1 MITPNSGCSYMQVSL
16 SGSIGRA
23 RPICCQSAVRPRA
36 PGGCLPARRLPPR
49 PGYCSIG
56 RSHAGSRRS
65 LMHMRRSF
73 RVPDTLV
80 LLFGMMVLALVATW
94 LLPQGEF
101 QTAVNE
107 AGRSVVIPGTYAVIE
122 DARTLMPWELLTVVP
137 RALADA
143 QDIIFF
149 VLIVGGAIRVL
160 RATGTIDAMLG
171 SVLRRI
177 GHSPALLIAIGMFVF
192 AAGSATLGV
201 AEEYIPLT
209 LVLIALCVAMR
220 MDTVTAIGIHH
231 VWRYARRVQQDPA
244 ASLVHDIEAAQHAPV
259 ELPSGMSGRHKL
271 IVLMTMA
278 ALGLMVYGIAVPKW
292 YILELSALFLALA
305 LFGGLAGG
313 LGADGTAKRF
323 AEGASELAGTA
334 LLIGFARSIALIL
347 EDGQVLHTIVNGMA
361 APLQILG
368 AEFAAV
374 GMLFIQT
381 VINLFI
387 PSGSGQ
393 AYVTMPLMAP
403 IGDLV
408 GVTRQTAVLA
418 FQFGD
423 GFANMIVP
431 TNPVLMGILGIAGI
445 PYDRWLRFVLP
456 LLAKLF
462 VAGALTLVVAVWIG
476 FS

>member
-1 MITPNSGCSYMQVSL
+1 MP
-16 SGSIGRA
+16 
-23 RPICCQSAVRPRA
+23 
-36 PGGCLPARRLPPR
+36 
-49 PGYCSIG
+49 
-56 RSHAGSRRS
+56 
-65 LMHMRRSF
+65 RSF

-80 LLFGMMVLALVATW
+80 LLFGMMVAALVATW
-94 LLPQGEF
+94 LLPPGTF
-101 QTAVNE
+101 DTALNE
-107 AGRSVVIPGTYAVIE
+107 SGRAVVIPGTYAVID
-122 DARTLMPWELLTVVP
+122 DARTLMPWELLTVIP

-171 SVLRRI
+171 AVLRRV
-177 GHSPALLIAIGMFVF
+177 GHSPGLLIAIGMGVF

-209 LVLIALCVAMR
+209 LVLISLCVAMR
-220 MDTVTAIGIHH
+220 MDTVTAIGIMVCGYGIGYGVAALNPFTVLVAQRVAELPPASGLGFRLAIFLPFLAIGIHH
-231 VWRYARRVQQDPA
+231 VWRYARRVQADPS
-244 ASLVHDIEAAQHAPV
+244 ASLVHDIPAAQHEPV
-259 ELPSGMSGRHKL
+259 EMHPGMTGRHKL
-271 IVLMTMA
+271 VVVMTLA
-278 ALGLMVYGIAVPKW
+278 ALGAMIYGIAFPKW
-292 YILELSALFLALA
+292 YIIELGAIFLALA
-305 LFGGLAGG
+305 LFAGLVGG

-323 AEGASELAGTA
+323 AEGAAELAGTA

-347 EDGQVLHTIVNGMA
+347 EDGQVLHTIVNGLA
-361 APLQILG
+361 TPLQAMG
-368 AEFAAV
+368 AEFAAI
-374 GMLFIQT
+374 GMLAIQT
-381 VINLFI
+381 LINLFI

-445 PYDRWLRFVLP
+445 PYDRWLRFVAP
-456 LLAKLF
+456 LLVKLF
-462 VAGALTLVVAVWIG
+462 LAGSVTLVIAVMINWG
-476 FS
+476 

>member
-1 MITPNSGCSYMQVSL
+1 MPR
-16 SGSIGRA
+16 SI
-23 RPICCQSAVRPRA
+23 
-36 PGGCLPARRLPPR
+36 
-49 PGYCSIG
+49 
-56 RSHAGSRRS
+56 
-65 LMHMRRSF
+65 
-73 RVPDTLV
+73 RVPHTLV

-101 QTAVNE
+101 QTVVND
-107 AGRSVVIPGTYAVIE
+107 AGREVVVPGTYAVLA

-171 SVLRRI
+171 AVLRRV
-177 GHSPALLIAIGMFVF
+177 GHKPGLLIAVGMGVF

-220 MDTVTAIGIHH
+220 MDTVTAIGIMVCGYGIGYGVAALNPFTLLVAQRVAELPPASGLGFRLALFLPFLAIGVHH
-231 VWRYARRVQQDPA
+231 VWAYARRVQADPA
-244 ASLVHDIEAAQHAPV
+244 ASLVHDIDAAQHAPT
-259 ELPSGMSGRHKL
+259 ELPSGLDGRHKL
-271 IVLMTMA
+271 VVLLTLGT
-278 ALGLMVYGIAVPKW
+278 LGLMVYGIAVPKW
-292 YILELSALFLALA
+292 YVLELSAMFLGLA
-305 LFGGLAGG
+305 LFAGLVGG

-323 AEGASELAGTA
+323 AEGAAELAGTA

-347 EDGQVLHTIVNGMA
+347 EDGLVLHTIVNALA
-361 APLQILG
+361 APLQLVG
-368 AEFAAV
+368 AEIAAI
-374 GMLFIQT
+374 GMLLIQT
-381 VINLFI
+381 LINFFI

-456 LLAKLF
+456 LMLKLL
-462 VAGALTLVVAVWIG
+462 VAGSVTLVIAVMINLQ
-476 FS
+476 

>member
-1 MITPNSGCSYMQVSL
+1 MP
-16 SGSIGRA
+16 
-23 RPICCQSAVRPRA
+23 
-36 PGGCLPARRLPPR
+36 
-49 PGYCSIG
+49 
-56 RSHAGSRRS
+56 
-65 LMHMRRSF
+65 RSF
-73 RVPDTLV
+73 RVPHTLV

-94 LLPQGEF
+94 ILPQGQF
-101 QTAVNE
+101 QTVVND
-107 AGRSVVIPGTYAVIE
+107 AGREVVVPGTFAVLD

-171 SVLRRI
+171 AVLRRI
-177 GHSPALLIAIGMFVF
+177 GHSPGLLIAVGMGVF

-220 MDTVTAIGIHH
+220 MDTVTAIGIMVCGYGIGYGVAALNPFTVLVAQRVAELPPASGMGFRFLLFVPFLAIGIHH
-231 VWRYARRVQQDPA
+231 VWAYARRVQADPRN
-244 ASLVHDIEAAQHAPV
+244 SVVHDIEAAQHAPT
-259 ELPSGMSGRHKL
+259 ELPGSLDTRHRL
-271 IVLMTMA
+271 VMLMTLG
-278 ALGLMVYGIAVPKW
+278 ALGLMIYGIAVPKW
-292 YILELSALFLALA
+292 YILELSAIFLGLA
-305 LFGGLAGG
+305 LFAGLAGG

-323 AEGASELAGTA
+323 AEGAAELAGTA

-347 EDGQVLHTIVNGMA
+347 EDGQVLHTIVNA
-361 APLQILG
+361 LATPLQALG

-374 GMLFIQT
+374 GMLLIQT
-381 VINLFI
+381 LINFFI

-408 GVTRQTAVLA
+408 GVSRQAAVLA

-445 PYDRWLRFVLP
+445 PYDRWLRFIWPLMLK
-456 LLAKLF
+456 LLA
-462 VAGALTLVVAVWIG
+462 AGSITLVIAVLTGWH
-476 FS
+476 

>member
-1 MITPNSGCSYMQVSL
+1 MQ
-16 SGSIGRA
+16 RT
-23 RPICCQSAVRPRA
+23 
-36 PGGCLPARRLPPR
+36 
-49 PGYCSIG
+49 
-56 RSHAGSRRS
+56 
-65 LMHMRRSF
+65 F

-80 LLFGMMVLALVATW
+80 LLFGMMVVALVATW
-94 LLPQGEF
+94 LLPQGQF
-101 QTAVNE
+101 DTVLTD
-107 AGRSVVIPGTYAVIE
+107 AGRAVVVPGTYTVI
-122 DARTLMPWELLTVVP
+122 DGARTLMPWELLTVVP

-171 SVLRRI
+171 AVLRRV
-177 GHSPALLIAIGMFVF
+177 GHSPGLLIAAGMGVF

-209 LVLIALCVAMR
+209 LVLISLCVAMR
-220 MDTVTAIGIHH
+220 MDTVTAIGIMVCGYGIGYGVAALNPFTVLVAQRVAELPPASGLGFRLALFLPFLAIGVHH
-231 VWRYARRVQQDPA
+231 VWSYASRVRANPE
-244 ASLVHDIEAAQHAPV
+244 ASLVHDIPAAQHAPA
-259 ELPSGMSGRHKL
+259 EMHPGMTVRHKL
-271 IVLMTMA
+271 VVIMTLV
-278 ALGLMVYGIAVPKW
+278 ALGAMVYGIAFPKW
-292 YILELSALFLALA
+292 YILELGAIFLGLA
-305 LFGGLAGG
+305 MFGGLVGG

-323 AEGASELAGTA
+323 AEGAAELAGTA

-347 EDGQVLHTIVNGMA
+347 EDGLVLHTIVNGLA
-361 APLQILG
+361 APLQLMG
-368 AEFAAV
+368 AELAAV
-374 GMLFIQT
+374 GMLAIQT

-408 GVTRQTAVLA
+408 GVSRQTAVLA

-445 PYDRWLRFVLP
+445 PYDRWLRFIVPLMLK
-456 LLAKLF
+456 LLA
-462 VAGALTLVVAVWIG
+462 AGAVTLVIAVSIG
-476 FS
+476 LT

>member
-1 MITPNSGCSYMQVSL
+1 MP
-16 SGSIGRA
+16 
-23 RPICCQSAVRPRA
+23 
-36 PGGCLPARRLPPR
+36 
-49 PGYCSIG
+49 
-56 RSHAGSRRS
+56 
-65 LMHMRRSF
+65 RSF

-80 LLFGMMVLALVATW
+80 LLFGMMVVALVATW
-94 LLPQGEF
+94 LLPQGQF
-101 QTAVNE
+101 QTTLNE
-107 AGRSVVIPGTYAVIE
+107 AGRSVVVPGTYALIA
-122 DARTLMPWELLTVVP
+122 DARALPPWELLTVIP

-160 RATGTIDAMLG
+160 RATGTIDALLG

-177 GHSPALLIAIGMFVF
+177 GHSPGLLIAIGMAVF

-220 MDTVTAIGIHH
+220 MDTVTAVGIMVCGYGIGYGVAALNPFTLLVAQRVAELPPASGLGFRLAIFLPFLAIGVHH
-231 VWRYARRVQQDPA
+231 VYSYARRVRADPT
-244 ASLVHDIEAAQHAPV
+244 ASLVHDIAAAQHAPA
-259 ELPSGMSGRHKL
+259 ENHPGLDGRHRWVAGVTL
-271 IVLMTMA
+271 A
-278 ALGLMVYGIAVPKW
+278 ALGLMVYGIAIPKW
-292 YILELSALFLALA
+292 YIEELAAIFVAL
-305 LFGGLAGG
+305 GLVAGLVGG
-313 LGADGTAKRF
+313 LGANGTAKRF
-323 AEGASELAGTA
+323 AEGASELASTA

-347 EDGQVLHTIVNGMA
+347 EDGQVLHTIVNGLA
-361 APLQILG
+361 APLQLVG
-368 AEFAAV
+368 AEFAAI
-374 GMLFIQT
+374 GMLAIQT

-408 GVTRQTAVLA
+408 GVSRQTAVLA

-423 GFANMIVP
+423 GFANIIVP

-445 PYDRWLRFVLP
+445 PYDRWLRFVAP
-456 LLAKLF
+456 LMLKLF
-462 VAGALTLVVAVWIG
+462 LAGSITLVIAVRIG
-476 FS
+476 LS

>member
-1 MITPNSGCSYMQVSL
+1 
-16 SGSIGRA
+16 
-23 RPICCQSAVRPRA
+23 
-36 PGGCLPARRLPPR
+36 
-49 PGYCSIG
+49 
-56 RSHAGSRRS
+56 
-65 LMHMRRSF
+65 MRRTI

-94 LLPQGEF
+94 LLPQGRF
-101 QTAVNE
+101 DTAVTDT
-107 AGRSVVIPGTYAVIE
+107 GRAVVVPGTYALVE
-122 DARTLMPWELLTVVP
+122 GARTLMPWELLTVIP

-171 SVLRRI
+171 AVLRRV
-177 GHSPALLIAIGMFVF
+177 GHSPGLLIMIGMGVF

-209 LVLIALCVAMR
+209 LVLISLCAAMR
-220 MDTVTAIGIHH
+220 LDTVTAIGIMVCGYGIGYGVAALNPFTVLVAQRVAELPPASGIGFRLAIFVPFLAIGVHH
-231 VWRYARRVQQDPA
+231 VWRYARRVQADPA
-244 ASLVHDIEAAQHAPV
+244 ASLVHDISAAQHAPV
-259 ELPSGMSGRHKL
+259 ELPTGVTGRHRA
-271 IVLMTMA
+271 VVVMTLVALA
-278 ALGLMVYGIAVPKW
+278 AMVYGITFPKW
-292 YILELSALFLALA
+292 YILELGAIFFALA
-305 LFGGLAGG
+305 LFSGLVGG
-313 LGADGTAKRF
+313 LGPNDTARRF
-323 AEGASELAGTA
+323 AEGASELASTA
-334 LLIGFARSIALIL
+334 LLIGFARAIALIL
-347 EDGQVLHTIVNGMA
+347 EDGQVLHTIVNGLA
-361 APLQILG
+361 SPLLAVG
-368 AEFAAV
+368 AEFAAI
-374 GMLFIQT
+374 GMLAIQL

-408 GVTRQTAVLA
+408 GVSRQVAVLA

-445 PYDRWLRFVLP
+445 PYDRWVRFVAP
-456 LLAKLF
+456 LMLKLF
-462 VAGALTLVVAVWIG
+462 VAGSMTLVIAVWTG

>member
-1 MITPNSGCSYMQVSL
+1 
-16 SGSIGRA
+16 
-23 RPICCQSAVRPRA
+23 
-36 PGGCLPARRLPPR
+36 
-49 PGYCSIG
+49 
-56 RSHAGSRRS
+56 
-65 LMHMRRSF
+65 MHRSF
-73 RVPDTLV
+73 RVPHTLV
-80 LLFGMMVLALVATW
+80 LLFGMMMLALVATW
-94 LLPQGEF
+94 LLPQGQFE
-101 QTAVNE
+101 TVVND

-122 DARTLMPWELLTVVP
+122 DARRLMPWELLTVVP

-177 GHSPALLIAIGMFVF
+177 GHSPALLIAIGMAVF
-192 AAGSATLGV
+192 AGGSATLGV

-220 MDTVTAIGIHH
+220 MDTVTAIGIMVCGYGIGYGVAMLNPFTLLVAQRVAELPPASGMGFRLAIFLPFLAIGIHH
-231 VWRYARRVQQDPA
+231 VWRYARRVQLDPT
-244 ASLVHDIEAAQHAPV
+244 ASLVHDIETAQHAPT
-259 ELPSGMSGRHKL
+259 ELPAGMSGRQKL
-271 IVLMTMA
+271 IVGMTLG
-278 ALGLMVYGIAVPKW
+278 ALALMVYGIAFPKW
-292 YILELSALFLALA
+292 YILELGAIFLALA
-305 LFGGLAGG
+305 LFGGLVGG

-361 APLQILG
+361 APLQVLG
-368 AEFAAV
+368 AEFAAI
-374 GMLFIQT
+374 GMLLIQT

-456 LLAKLF
+456 LMLKLF
-462 VAGALTLVVAVWIG
+462 LAGSAALVVAVWIG
-476 FS
+476 LE

>member
-1 MITPNSGCSYMQVSL
+1 MP
-16 SGSIGRA
+16 
-23 RPICCQSAVRPRA
+23 
-36 PGGCLPARRLPPR
+36 
-49 PGYCSIG
+49 
-56 RSHAGSRRS
+56 
-65 LMHMRRSF
+65 RSF
-73 RVPDTLV
+73 RVPHTLV

-94 LLPQGEF
+94 LLPQGQF
-101 QTAVNE
+101 QTVVNDS
-107 AGRSVVIPGTYAVIE
+107 GRSVVVPGTYAVLD

-171 SVLRRI
+171 AVLRRI
-177 GHSPALLIAIGMFVF
+177 GHSPGLLIAAGMGVFAAGMGVF

-220 MDTVTAIGIHH
+220 MDTVTAIGIMVCGYGIGYGVAALNPFTLLVAQRVAELPPASGLAFRLALFVPFLAIGVHH
-231 VWRYARRVQQDPA
+231 VWSYARRVQADPR
-244 ASLVHDIEAAQHAPV
+244 ASLVHDIDAAQHAPTA
-259 ELPSGMSGRHKL
+259 LPGRLDMRHRL
-271 IVLMTMA
+271 VMLMTLG

-292 YILELSALFLALA
+292 YILELSAIFLGLALVA
-305 LFGGLAGG
+305 GLVGG
-313 LGADGTAKRF
+313 LGADDTAKRF
-323 AEGASELAGTA
+323 AEGAAELAGTA

-347 EDGQVLHTIVNGMA
+347 EDGQVLHTIVNA
-361 APLQILG
+361 LASPLQALG
-368 AEFAAV
+368 AEFAAI
-374 GMLFIQT
+374 GMLLIQT
-381 VINLFI
+381 LINLFI

-408 GVTRQTAVLA
+408 GVSRQTAVLA

-445 PYDRWLRFVLP
+445 PYDRWLRFILP
-456 LLAKLF
+456 LMLKLLLAGS
-462 VAGALTLVVAVWIG
+462 VTLVIAVMINLQ
-476 FS
+476 

>member
-1 MITPNSGCSYMQVSL
+1 M
-16 SGSIGRA
+16 
-23 RPICCQSAVRPRA
+23 PRT
-36 PGGCLPARRLPPR
+36 
-49 PGYCSIG
+49 
-56 RSHAGSRRS
+56 
-65 LMHMRRSF
+65 F
-73 RVPDTLV
+73 RVPHTLV

-94 LLPQGEF
+94 LLPSGQFE
-101 QTAVNE
+101 TVVND

-122 DARTLMPWELLTVVP
+122 DARALMPWELLTVVP

-177 GHSPALLIAIGMFVF
+177 GHSPALLIAIGMAVF
-192 AAGSATLGV
+192 AGGSATLGV

-220 MDTVTAIGIHH
+220 MDTVTAIGIMVCGYGIGYGVAMLNPFTLLVAQRVAELPPASGMGFRLAIFLPFLAIGIHH
-231 VWRYARRVQQDPA
+231 VWRYARRVQLDPS
-244 ASLVHDIEAAQHAPV
+244 ASLVHDIETAQHAPT
-259 ELPSGMSGRHKL
+259 ELPSGMNGRQKL
-271 IVLMTMA
+271 IVGMTLA
-278 ALGLMVYGIAVPKW
+278 ALGLMVYGIAFPKW
-292 YILELSALFLALA
+292 YILELGAIFLALA

-361 APLQILG
+361 APLQLLG
-368 AEFAAV
+368 AEFAAI
-374 GMLFIQT
+374 GMLLIQT

-456 LLAKLF
+456 LMLKLLL
-462 VAGALTLVVAVWIG
+462 AGAVALVLAVRIG
-476 FS
+476 LS

>member
-1 MITPNSGCSYMQVSL
+1 
-16 SGSIGRA
+16 
-23 RPICCQSAVRPRA
+23 
-36 PGGCLPARRLPPR
+36 
-49 PGYCSIG
+49 
-56 RSHAGSRRS
+56 
-65 LMHMRRSF
+65 MRRAF

-94 LLPQGEF
+94 LLPAGQF
-101 QTAVNE
+101 DTALDE
-107 AGRSVVIPGTYAVIE
+107 AGRSVVIPGTYAVVE
-122 DARTLMPWELLTVVP
+122 DARPLMPWELLTVIP
-137 RALADA
+137 RALGDA

-171 SVLRRI
+171 AVLRRI
-177 GHSPALLIAIGMFVF
+177 GHSPGLLIAIGMGVF

-209 LVLIALCVAMR
+209 LVLISLCVAMR
-220 MDTVTAIGIHH
+220 MDTVTAIGIMVCGYGIGYGVAALNPFTVLVAQRIAGLPPASGLGFRLAIFLPFLAIGIHH
-231 VWRYARRVQQDPA
+231 VWRYARRVQANPE
-244 ASLVHDIEAAQHAPV
+244 ASLVHDIPGAQHAAV
-259 ELPSGMSGRHKL
+259 ELPSGTTRRHKAVVAL
-271 IVLMTMA
+271 TLL
-278 ALGLMVYGIAVPKW
+278 ALGAMVYGIAIPKW

-313 LGADGTAKRF
+313 LGANDTARRF
-323 AEGASELAGTA
+323 GEGAAELAGTA
-334 LLIGFARSIALIL
+334 LLIGFARAIALIL
-347 EDGQVLHTIVNGMA
+347 EDGQVLHTIVNGLA
-361 APLQILG
+361 APLLVMG
-368 AEFAAV
+368 AEFAAI
-374 GMLFIQT
+374 GMLAIQL

-445 PYDRWLRFVLP
+445 PYNRWLRFIAP
-456 LLAKLF
+456 LMLKLF
-462 VAGALTLVVAVWIG
+462 VAGSITMVIAVSMGW
-476 FS
+476 S

>member
-1 MITPNSGCSYMQVSL
+1 MPR
-16 SGSIGRA
+16 SI
-23 RPICCQSAVRPRA
+23 
-36 PGGCLPARRLPPR
+36 
-49 PGYCSIG
+49 
-56 RSHAGSRRS
+56 
-65 LMHMRRSF
+65 
-73 RVPDTLV
+73 RVPHTLV

-94 LLPQGEF
+94 LLPAGQF
-101 QTAVNE
+101 QTVVND
-107 AGRSVVIPGTYAVIE
+107 AGREAVVPGTFAVTP
-122 DARTLMPWELLTVVP
+122 DARALMPWELLTVVP

-149 VLIVGGAIRVL
+149 VLIVGGAISVL
-160 RATGTIDAMLG
+160 RATGTIDALLG
-171 SVLRRI
+171 SVLRRVS
-177 GHSPALLIAIGMFVF
+177 GRPGLLITTGMFVF

-220 MDTVTAIGIHH
+220 LDTVTAIGIMVCGYGIGYGVAALNPFTVLVAQNVAGLPPASGLGFRLALFLPFLAIGVHH
-231 VWRYARRVQQDPA
+231 VWSYARRVQADPA
-244 ASLVHDIEAAQHAPV
+244 RSLVHDIGTAQHAAT
-259 ELPSGMSGRHKL
+259 ELPEGLDGRHKL
-271 IVLMTMA
+271 VAVLTLA

-292 YILELSALFLALA
+292 YILELSAIFLGLALVA
-305 LFGGLAGG
+305 GLVGG
-313 LGADGTAKRF
+313 LGADGTARRF
-323 AEGASELAGTA
+323 AEGAAELAGTA

-347 EDGQVLHTIVNGMA
+347 EDGQVLHTIVNALA
-361 APLQILG
+361 APLQLLG
-368 AEFAAV
+368 AEFAAI
-374 GMLFIQT
+374 GMLLIQT
-381 VINLFI
+381 VINFFI

-445 PYDRWLRFVLP
+445 PYDRWLSFVAPLMLKL
-456 LLAKLF
+456 LLAGS
-462 VAGALTLVVAVWIG
+462 AALVVAVWIQLA
-476 FS
+476 